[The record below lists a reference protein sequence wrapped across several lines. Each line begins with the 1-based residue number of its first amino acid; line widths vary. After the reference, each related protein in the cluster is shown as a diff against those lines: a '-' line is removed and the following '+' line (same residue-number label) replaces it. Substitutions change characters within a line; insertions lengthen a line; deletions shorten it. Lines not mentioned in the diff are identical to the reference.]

1 MIHSRH
7 PVLRG
12 SILSFMA
19 AVYPEQVEEETIIRI
34 KYQYYEPGDIRR
46 SLEYLVD
53 RSYIDRTI
61 HKHPAQPEKKVR
73 FYKILPAGVDLIDGV
88 ASDPGVV
95 VEEVL

>member
-1 MIHSRH
+1 
-7 PVLRG
+7 
-12 SILSFMA
+12 MA

-46 SLEYLVD
+46 ALEYLVD

-61 HKHPAQPEKKVR
+61 RQHPAQPEKKIR
-73 FYKILPAGVDLIDGV
+73 FYKILPAGVDLVDGV
-88 ASDPGVV
+88 TGDPGVV